1 MRKLFISAVVLYG
14 AFMGYVV
21 VGGWLQKQNKENAI
35 STRMTTPSS
44 TVPTSGSQSATK
56 TYTAS
61 EVAKHGS
68 SSDCWLIINKN
79 VYNVSRFLSDHPG
92 GAGTILPYCG
102 KEATRAFD
110 TQDRGSRGSH
120 SNQAAQMLQDYL
132 VGTLQ

>member
-14 AFMGYVV
+14 AFMCYIV
-21 VGGWLQKQNKENAI
+21 VGGWLQKQNKERAI
-35 STRMTTPSS
+35 STRVTTPSS
-44 TVPTSGSQSATK
+44 TAPTSFSQSPTK

-61 EVAKHGS
+61 EVAKHRS
-68 SSDCWLIINKN
+68 SSDCWLIINN
-79 VYNVSRFLSDHPG
+79 GVYNVSQFLSDHPG

-120 SNQAAQMLQDYL
+120 SKQAAQMLQDYL
-132 VGTLQ
+132 VGALQ